1 MPNAVQTL
9 QVANP
14 AQSTVSRMPQTT
26 AQPTTPAGAAPF
38 TRLSRQGQILGP
50 SQAGNAYG
58 SLWTP
63 TLKPVGGYLRFLEF
77 YVSTAGQ
84 SGSTTNA
91 LTQDAPY
98 DVVQNLFLRDPYGQ
112 PIVQADGFSLN
123 LIDMYGG
130 QRGMLGYNNDVGNKP
145 STISPSTASGSA
157 TASGLG
163 GNFSFNLEIPLEMDS
178 SGYCSLAS
186 MNAASQPQLQ
196 IQFNPSASVYTT
208 APSSLGTL
216 TATINEPFW
225 MAPVDNPEIAPPD
238 VGSSAQW
245 SVTRAQSIVASSA
258 FQRIVLPRVGTFIHT
273 LILVL
278 RDTGTS
284 PANQRVEA
292 FPTSD
297 LSLWIDGVPILYEF
311 LGDRRDTMFQEFGAY
326 SYNPVTG
333 PALKAPTGVVVY
345 SFRESVQTAVSTA
358 DTYDLLLPTTPAT
371 LLESAGTW
379 GTFTGS
385 GLLYAIT
392 GELFPVSGIPYT
404 HLSQ

>member
-1 MPNAVQTL
+1 MPGPIQTL

-38 TRLSRQGQILGP
+38 SRLSRQGQILGP

-63 TLKPVGGYLRFLEF
+63 TLKPVGGYLRKLSFT
-77 YVSTAGQ
+77 VTTAGQ

-91 LTQDAPY
+91 LTQDAPF
-98 DVVQNLFLRDPYGQ
+98 DVIQNFFLRDPYGQ
-112 PIVQADGFSLN
+112 PIIQADGFSLN
-123 LIDMYGG
+123 VIIMYGG
-130 QRGMLGYNNDVGNKP
+130 QLGMLGFGNDNGSNP
-145 STISPSTASGSA
+145 SFISPSTASGSA

-163 GNFSFNLEIPLEMDS
+163 GNFNVNFDVPLEMDS

-186 MNAASQPQLQ
+186 MNAASQPQVQ
-196 IQFNPSASVYTT
+196 VQFNTSGLVYTT

-216 TATINEPFW
+216 TTTINEPFW
-225 MAPVDNPEIAPPD
+225 MAPVDNPQIAPPD
-238 VGSSAQW
+238 VGSSGQW
-245 SVTRAQSIVASSA
+245 SVTRAQSLISSSA

-273 LILVL
+273 LILIL
-278 RDTGTS
+278 RDSGTS
-284 PANQRVEA
+284 PVNQRVEA
-292 FPTSD
+292 YPTSD
-297 LSLWIDGVPILYEF
+297 LSLWVDGVPIFFEGLNE
-311 LGDRRDTMFQEFGAY
+311 RRDLMFEQFGAY
-326 SYNPVTG
+326 SYNPVTAAAG
-333 PALKAPTGVVVY
+333 KAPAGVVTY
-345 SFRESVQTAVSTA
+345 SFRASVQTAVSTA

-371 LLESAGTW
+371 LLEIAGTW

-385 GLLYAIT
+385 GLLFTAT

-404 HLSQ
+404 HLAQ

>member
-50 SQAGNAYG
+50 TQSSLAYG
-58 SLWTP
+58 ALWTP

-77 YVSTAGQ
+77 YVASAGQ

-98 DVVQNLFLRDPYGQ
+98 DVVQNFFLRDPYGQ
-112 PIVQADGFSLN
+112 PIIQADGFSLN

-130 QRGMLGYNNDVGNKP
+130 QRGMLGFNNDVGAKP

-163 GNFSFNLEIPLEMDS
+163 GNFSFNIEIPLEMDS

-186 MNAASQPQLQ
+186 MNAASQPQVQ
-196 IQFNPSASVYTT
+196 VQMNPSASVYTT
-208 APSSLGTL
+208 APSVLGTL
-216 TATINEPFW
+216 TATLNEPFW
-225 MAPVDNPEIAPPD
+225 MAPVDNPQIAPPD
-238 VGSSAQW
+238 VGSSGQW
-245 SVTRAQSIVASSA
+245 SVTRAQSIIGPSA

-284 PANQRVEA
+284 PVNQRVES
-292 FPTSD
+292 FPATD
-297 LSLWIDGVPILYEF
+297 LSLWVDGVPILYEF

-333 PALKAPTGVVVY
+333 PAQKAPTGVVAY

-385 GLLYAIT
+385 GLLFVIT

-404 HLSQ
+404 HLAQ